1 MQLVS
6 RPLFGQLL
14 CQSALGKAL
23 LKSLKAPESQSAHL
37 LSNCLLSQKLNL
49 LVSLLAISDYSYFK
63 YLSTITMLFSV
74 RFLLTQVQSAA
85 ILNASAV

>member
-14 CQSALGKAL
+14 CQSAPGKAL
-23 LKSLKAPESQSAHL
+23 LKLLKAPESQSAHL

-49 LVSLLAISDYSYFK
+49 LVSLLAISDYTYFK

-74 RFLLTQVQSAA
+74 RFLLTQVHSAA